1 MLTAFRVLRLLR
13 ILKLALRSEGL
24 IVLINA
30 IKETFIDISN
40 FTLLLLLYIFVSA
53 LIGMEF
59 FAQRIKVNNLDDYV
73 PVEAG

>member
-59 FAQRIKVNNLDDYV
+59 FA
-73 PVEAG
+73 